1 MRIKGYSLSH
11 SLYLAVCLCFTKIFY
26 RRFRLV
32 RLPFRFR
39 KMGRLRG
46 GLGLTTGVNCRI
58 DIFKEGTLVLA
69 DNIQLNDHVHIA
81 CADMISIGKNV
92 LMASR
97 VYISDHDHDLYSG
110 LENPQ
115 DWPLKTSQV
124 KIGDNCWIGEGVCI
138 LKGVSIGSGC
148 VIGAN
153 AVVTKSFPD
162 NCVIGGVPA
171 KILKMVNSN
180 DSE

>member
-1 MRIKGYSLSH
+1 MRIKGYSLFH
-11 SLYLAVCLCFTKIFY
+11 AMYLGFCFCFTKIFY

-32 RLPFRFR
+32 RFPFRFR
-39 KMGRLRG
+39 KMGHLRG
-46 GLGLTTGVNCRI
+46 GVGLNTGFNCRI
-58 DIFKEGTLVLA
+58 DVFKEGTLSLA

-92 LMASR
+92 LIASR

-110 LENPQ
+110 LDNPQ
-115 DWPLKTSQV
+115 EWPLKTSPV
-124 KIGDNCWIGEGVCI
+124 EIGDNCWIGEGVCI
-138 LKGVSIGSGC
+138 LKGVSIGSGS

-162 NCVIGGVPA
+162 NCIIGGVPA
-171 KILKMVNSN
+171 KMIDKIV
-180 DSE
+180 

>member
-1 MRIKGYSLSH
+1 MRFKGYSLMH
-11 SLYLAVCLCFTKIFY
+11 LFYLVACLCYTKIFHS
-26 RRFRLV
+26 RFRLV

-39 KMGRLRG
+39 KMGSLSG
-46 GLGLTTGVNCRI
+46 GVGLTTGVNCRI
-58 DIFKEGTLVLA
+58 DIFKESVLVLA
-69 DNIQLNDHVHIA
+69 DNVQLNDNVHIA
-81 CADMISIGKNV
+81 CADMISIGENV
-92 LMASR
+92 LIASR

-115 DWPLKTSQV
+115 EWPLKTSPV

-138 LKGVSIGSGC
+138 LKGVSIGIGC

-162 NCVIGGVPA
+162 HCVIGGVPA
-171 KILKMVNSN
+171 KIL
-180 DSE
+180 